1 MWVKRHNGNSGLLR
15 VFFLITY
22 ITSETTMLKLTTSLA
37 ILSVVLLLS
46 TGILADEDDGVTVLT
61 IKVASS
67 QPL

>member
-1 MWVKRHNGNSGLLR
+1 
-15 VFFLITY
+15 
-22 ITSETTMLKLTTSLA
+22 MLKLTTSLA